1 MSVIDDEFP
10 RFNNDYFCNCDSIIE
25 KKLSKNNIVTWH
37 LIDARLLIII
47 VATIDYYYLFSH
59 LVVSLYH
66 CVEYSL
72 VFRLYIYL
80 YLCIYIL
87 LHTFSLSRW
96 FYIFIEI
103 WRSSVWLRDFGRRR
117 RRCHRRR
124 RRHRRRRSRSR
135 YFTGILLLLS
145 NKFRPKWRR
154 RRRPRRSGGGRQ
166 RRKRFSENLL
176 LLFSA
181 KYVVC
186 GR

>member
-117 RRCHRRR
+117 RCHRRR
-124 RRHRRRRSRSR
+124 RHRRRRRSRSR
-135 YFTGILLLLS
+135 YFTGIMLLLS

>member
-96 FYIFIEI
+96 FYIFIET

-117 RRCHRRR
+117 RCHRRR
-124 RRHRRRRSRSR
+124 RRHRRRSRSR
-135 YFTGILLLLS
+135 YFTGIMLLLS

>member
-87 LHTFSLSRW
+87 LHTFSLSMILYIYRNMTVQRLVARFW
-96 FYIFIEI
+96 SSSSLSSPSSSSSSELQSLFY
-103 WRSSVWLRDFGRRR
+103 R
-117 RRCHRRR
+117 
-124 RRHRRRRSRSR
+124 
-135 YFTGILLLLS
+135 
-145 NKFRPKWRR
+145 N
-154 RRRPRRSGGGRQ
+154 
-166 RRKRFSENLL
+166 
-176 LLFSA
+176 
-181 KYVVC
+181 YVVA
-186 GR
+186 